1 MFKAA
6 VLRGIAA
13 SPFASTRAM
22 PLYLL
27 VGFARKAL
35 IGATV
40 RVRDNQAKAEEYG
53 IDRKHEITARIPK
66 KLLAAAPRRTLDKL
80 EYASRIYDIDAVT
93 GDADHSA
100 CWIIKGSCPTK

>member
-1 MFKAA
+1 MFKKA

-13 SPFASTRAM
+13 SPFASTRAQ

-27 VGFARKAL
+27 IGSTRKPL
-35 IGATV
+35 IGASV

-53 IDRKHEITARIPK
+53 LDRKHEITARIPK
-66 KLLAAAPRRTLDKL
+66 TLVSAAPRRTLDKL
-80 EYASRIYDIDAVT
+80 EYASRIYDIDAIT

-100 CWIIKGSCPTK
+100 CWIIKGSCPTR

>member
-13 SPFASTRAM
+13 SPFASTQAM

-27 VGFARKAL
+27 TAAGRKA
-35 IGATV
+35 IVGASV
-40 RVRDNQAKAEEYG
+40 RVKDNQAKSEEYG

-66 KLLAAAPRRTLDKL
+66 KLVTTAPRRTLDKL

-100 CWIIKGSCPTK
+100 CWIIKGSCPTR